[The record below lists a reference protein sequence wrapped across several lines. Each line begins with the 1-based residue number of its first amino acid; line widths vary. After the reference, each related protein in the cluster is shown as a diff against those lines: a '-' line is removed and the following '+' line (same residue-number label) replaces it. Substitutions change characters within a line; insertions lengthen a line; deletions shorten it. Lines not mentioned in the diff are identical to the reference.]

1 MHHTQTHSEI
11 HKATKS
17 ILEFLQFRRLPLV
30 FCHDLQQLHRVQQ
43 VVQGIGAV
51 PELMLTPE
59 AGSHREEGQLVN
71 IRRFGRKK
79 GRRAA
84 QEVRPPS
91 GKKSCS
97 VQAST
102 SWVRRKQV
110 IVSNSS
116 SGRPQQPSLNT
127 GMPPAGSRISA

>member
-1 MHHTQTHSEI
+1 
-11 HKATKS
+11 
-17 ILEFLQFRRLPLV
+17 LPYCLFRRPPLIL
-30 FCHDLQQLHRVQQ
+30 CHDLQQFHRVQQ
-43 VVQGIGAV
+43 VIQGIGAV

-59 AGSHREEGQLVN
+59 AGRHREKGQLID

-84 QEVRPPS
+84 QEGRPPS

-110 IVSNSS
+110 MVSNSS
-116 SGRPQQPSLNT
+116 SGRPQQPSL
-127 GMPPAGSRISA
+127 

>member
-1 MHHTQTHSEI
+1 MPYC
-11 HKATKS
+11 
-17 ILEFLQFRRLPLV
+17 LFRRPPLILRS
-30 FCHDLQQLHRVQQ
+30 DLQQLHHIQQ
-43 VVQGIGAV
+43 VIQGIGAV

-59 AGSHREEGQLVN
+59 AGGHREKGQLID

-84 QEVRPPS
+84 QEGRPPS

-110 IVSNSS
+110 MVSNSS

-127 GMPPAGSRISA
+127 GMPPAGSRISAWDR

>member
-1 MHHTQTHSEI
+1 MPYR
-11 HKATKS
+11 
-17 ILEFLQFRRLPLV
+17 LFRRPPLILRR
-30 FCHDLQQLHRVQQ
+30 DLEQLHRVQQ
-43 VVQGIGAV
+43 IVQGIGTV
-51 PELMLTPE
+51 PELMLPPKT
-59 AGSHREEGQLVN
+59 GGHREESQLVD

-84 QEVRPPS
+84 QEGRPPS

-110 IVSNSS
+110 MVSNSS
-116 SGRPQQPSLNT
+116 SGRPQQPSL
-127 GMPPAGSRISA
+127 

>member
-17 ILEFLQFRRLPLV
+17 ILEFLQFRRPPLILRR
-30 FCHDLQQLHRVQQ
+30 DLQQLHRVQQ
-43 VVQGIGAV
+43 VVQRIGTV
-51 PELMLTPE
+51 PELMLPPE
-59 AGSHREEGQLVN
+59 AGGHREEGQLVDV
-71 IRRFGRKK
+71 RRFGRKK

-84 QEVRPPS
+84 QEGRPPS
-91 GKKSCS
+91 EKKSCS

-110 IVSNSS
+110 MVSNSS
-116 SGRPQQPSLNT
+116 SGRPQQPSL
-127 GMPPAGSRISA
+127 

>member
-17 ILEFLQFRRLPLV
+17 ILEFLQFRRPPLV
-30 FCHDLQQLHRVQQ
+30 FCHDLQQLHRIQQ

-51 PELMLTPE
+51 PELMLPPE
-59 AGSHREEGQLVN
+59 TGGHREEGQLVD

-84 QEVRPPS
+84 QEDRPPS

-110 IVSNSS
+110 MVSNSS
-116 SGRPQQPSLNT
+116 SGRPQQPSL
-127 GMPPAGSRISA
+127 